1 MDDHQIE
8 KRIKD
13 GIAERILGRIDTAY
27 LAEVCKDEEFVV
39 IAGNSLNKPRPHDID
54 VYKFVTEE
62 EAKDNEEPVERSVS
76 VFGIGTGSFPNMTT
90 KMPELDW
97 CKGSG
102 GPHRIVYESANARTV
117 KHDDDTYQYCAYRKP
132 FHKLIESFD
141 FAHVQ
146 VGAVLDLK
154 SHKITEVYFTDKYV
168 RWLLTG
174 KSCFTGSEFPLSS
187 LLRAEKYKRYEV
199 LNSHEFRTCVLTAL
213 GDVIERGFNDYDDFK
228 KQLEAV
234 DLLLLEEDESNAAYR
249 LYAICE
255 NRNLVRK
262 PRGTK
267 LPEDVKKMEEEYWGS
282 ASEDTE
288 SVGND

>member
-1 MDDHQIE
+1 MEASDQTLL
-8 KRIKD
+8 KMIKD
-13 GIAERILGRIDTAY
+13 DISERILFRIDPHY
-27 LAEVCKDEEFVV
+27 LEEVCKNEKFVV
-39 IAGNSLNKPRPHDID
+39 IAGNSLNKQKPHDID
-54 VYKFVTEE
+54 VYRFLDENDEDKKVDIDYIVHYDNSVRAV
-62 EAKDNEEPVERSVS
+62 AK
-76 VFGIGTGSFPNMTT
+76 
-90 KMPELDW
+90 LDW
-97 CKGSG
+97 CTGHG
-102 GPHRIVYESANARTV
+102 GPHRVVYESANARTV
-117 KHDDDTYQYCAYRKP
+117 KHDETTYQYCAYQKP

-141 FAHVQ
+141 YAHVQ

-174 KSCFTGSEFPLSS
+174 KSCFIGSEFPLSS

-213 GDVIERGFNDYDDFK
+213 GDVIERGFDDYDDFK

-234 DLLLLEEDESNAAYR
+234 DLLLLEDDESNAAYR

-282 ASEDTE
+282 TSEDPE
-288 SVGND
+288 SV

>member
-1 MDDHQIE
+1 MEATDQNLL
-8 KRIKD
+8 KMIKD
-13 GIAERILGRIDTAY
+13 DISERILSRIDPSY
-27 LAEVCKDEEFVV
+27 LEEVCKDEKFVV
-39 IAGNSLNKPRPHDID
+39 IAGNSLNKAKPHDID
-54 VYKFVTEE
+54 VYRFLDESAEE
-62 EAKDNEEPVERSVS
+62 KPVETVLQVGYS
-76 VFGIGTGSFPNMTT
+76 GSQPVRAVA
-90 KMPELDW
+90 KLDW
-97 CKGSG
+97 CIGQG

-117 KHDDDTYQYCAYRKP
+117 KHNDTTYQYCAYQKP

-213 GDVIERGFNDYDDFK
+213 GDVIERGFEDYDDFK

-234 DLLLLEEDESNAAYR
+234 DLLLLEDDESNAAYR

-255 NRNLVRK
+255 NRKLVRK
-262 PRGTK
+262 PRNIK

-288 SVGND
+288 SGSND

>member
-1 MDDHQIE
+1 MEATDQNLL
-8 KRIKD
+8 KMIKD
-13 GIAERILGRIDTAY
+13 DISERILSRIDPSY
-27 LAEVCKDEEFVV
+27 LEEVCKDEKFVV
-39 IAGNSLNKPRPHDID
+39 IK
-54 VYKFVTEE
+54 
-62 EAKDNEEPVERSVS
+62 
-76 VFGIGTGSFPNMTT
+76 
-90 KMPELDW
+90 LDW
-97 CKGSG
+97 CTGQG
-102 GPHRIVYESANARTV
+102 GPHRVVYESANARTV
-117 KHDDDTYQYCAYRKP
+117 KHDDTTYQYCAYQKP

-213 GDVIERGFNDYDDFK
+213 GDVIERGFDDYDDFK

-234 DLLLLEEDESNAAYR
+234 DLLLLEDDESNAAYR

-255 NRNLVRK
+255 NRKLVRK
-262 PRGTK
+262 PRNIK

-288 SVGND
+288 SVGDD

>member
-1 MDDHQIE
+1 MEATDQNLL
-8 KRIKD
+8 KMIKD
-13 GIAERILGRIDTAY
+13 EIKERILIRIDPQY
-27 LAEVCKDEEFVV
+27 LEEVCKDEKFVV
-39 IAGNSLNKPRPHDID
+39 IAGNSLNKAKPHDID
-54 VYKFVTEE
+54 VYRFLEDNAEE
-62 EAKDNEEPVERSVS
+62 KPVEFDHT
-76 VFGIGTGSFPNMTT
+76 VFVDGNIRAVA
-90 KMPELDW
+90 KLDW
-97 CKGSG
+97 CTGHG

-117 KHDDDTYQYCAYRKP
+117 KHDETTYQYCAYQKP

-141 FAHVQ
+141 YAHVQ

-154 SHKITEVYFTDKYV
+154 KHEITEVYFTDKYV

-282 ASEDTE
+282 AAEDTE
-288 SVGND
+288 SGGND

>member
-1 MDDHQIE
+1 M
-8 KRIKD
+8 
-13 GIAERILGRIDTAY
+13 
-27 LAEVCKDEEFVV
+27 
-39 IAGNSLNKPRPHDID
+39 NKAKPHDID
-54 VYKFVTEE
+54 VYRFLEE
-62 EAKDNEEPVERSVS
+62 TAEEKPVETELR
-76 VFGIGTGSFPNMTT
+76 IGGSQIVRAVA
-90 KMPELDW
+90 KLDW
-97 CKGSG
+97 CTGQG

-117 KHDDDTYQYCAYRKP
+117 KHDDTTYQYCAYQKP

-146 VGAVLDLK
+146 VGAILDLK

-213 GDVIERGFNDYDDFK
+213 GDVIERGFDDYDDFK

-255 NRNLVRK
+255 NRKLVRK

-282 ASEDTE
+282 AAAEDTE
-288 SVGND
+288 SV

>member
-1 MDDHQIE
+1 MEATDQNLLQM
-8 KRIKD
+8 IKD
-13 GIAERILGRIDTAY
+13 DITERILSRIDPYY
-27 LAEVCKDEEFVV
+27 LEEVCKDEKFVV
-39 IAGNSLNKPRPHDID
+39 IAGNSLNKAKPHDID
-54 VYKFVTEE
+54 VYRFLADDD
-62 EAKDNEEPVERSVS
+62 EAKPVEIDYTVGVNGRIKTVA
-76 VFGIGTGSFPNMTT
+76 
-90 KMPELDW
+90 KLDW
-97 CKGSG
+97 CIGHG

-117 KHDDDTYQYCAYRKP
+117 KHDETTYQYCAYQKP